1 MVVHPDCADA
11 GEASSSAAAAMAATR
26 HATANAPA
34 LAAAI
39 MLLCCWVLA
48 SLTREQRRQMPL
60 ELVDLVVRTADCLVA
75 DIYGLVFSGFVLMR
89 FL

>member
-1 MVVHPDCADA
+1 
-11 GEASSSAAAAMAATR
+11 
-26 HATANAPA
+26 
-34 LAAAI
+34 
-39 MLLCCWVLA
+39 
-48 SLTREQRRQMPL
+48 MPL

>member
-1 MVVHPDCADA
+1 MVVHDPDCADA
-11 GEASSSAAAAMAATR
+11 GEASSAAATAATR
-26 HATANAPA
+26 HATATAPA
-34 LAAAI
+34 LAAI